1 MKKII
6 FISILLTFNISM
18 FAQLKFADKETMS
31 AFLKTK
37 TYIVLEDAMYSD
49 FNNSIEQAA
58 EKHWKITEY
67 EIIDLASFEKL
78 SKNPKLSF
86 LIVTIGEATG
96 IPGSFSLLNL
106 IMGDASGDINKMKE
120 IIIAP
125 LSYYTEESDEE
136 PYGYKLGGILE
147 AFQAYV
153 RCNPGNDW
161 KQWVSENKKELK
173 NKELWVLGKD
183 LSEEASD
190 LKKISSYYPYPV
202 KIVSEIEI
210 SDAIDKKLSNV
221 AFVHKVGVKAK
232 DYCLKMII
240 SCSDGKLL
248 FINYHKINDSNN
260 SGLLLK
266 DFMSLTE
273 QTR

>member
-1 MKKII
+1 MKNLM
-6 FISILLTFNISM
+6 FTTILLTVNISM
-18 FAQLKFADKETMS
+18 FAQLKFADKETLS

-49 FNNSIEQAA
+49 FNNGIEQAA

-106 IMGDASGDINKMKE
+106 IMGDASGDVNKMKE

-125 LSYYTEESDEE
+125 LSYYSEDSDEE
-136 PYGYKLGGILE
+136 PYAYKLGGLLE

-153 RCNPGNDW
+153 RCNPGDDW
-161 KQWVSENKKELK
+161 KMWVNENKKELK
-173 NKELWVLGKD
+173 NKELWVVSND
-183 LSEEASD
+183 LSVEAGD
-190 LKKISSYYPYPV
+190 LKKIGSVYPYTV
-202 KIVSEIEI
+202 KIVSENEI
-210 SDAIDKKLSNV
+210 RDAIDKKLPNV

-232 DYCLKMII
+232 DYCMKMII

-248 FINYHKINDSNN
+248 YINYHKIIDKSNA
-260 SGLLLK
+260 GLLLK
-266 DFMSLTE
+266 DFKALTE
-273 QTR
+273 